1 MDKADKEKEVE
12 DKENKDAA
20 AAKAMDNFG
29 LKADEYNKKYAD
41 LKSKESVS
49 SRWERQVG
57 NLGNNSFVL
66 VCHFCMRYVIVR
78 VCFDREWT
86 DQETVLLLE
95 GLELY
100 KDDWNKVCEHV
111 GSRTQVNW
119 RSLALACDNPS
130 LLNNNN

>member
-49 SRWERQVG
+49 SRW
-57 NLGNNSFVL
+57 
-66 VCHFCMRYVIVR
+66 
-78 VCFDREWT
+78 
-86 DQETVLLLE
+86 
-95 GLELY
+95 
-100 KDDWNKVCEHV
+100 
-111 GSRTQVNW
+111 
-119 RSLALACDNPS
+119 A
-130 LLNNNN
+130 